1 MKNCNLQ
8 LQMTRMDL
16 IVNGFEIFVVK
27 CVMSVNSKDKSPVW
41 MHDNWFFCSLMCLF
55 WPLVFWI
62 QVVQDDGGFNV
73 VNRNTKWPKIASRLG
88 YSETFGIVFQGH
100 YERILFPY
108 DIFLAKVA
116 SSLVSVQFGF
126 LCFSFLSWTCW
137 AVFAYCSFASIVEY
151 WRNCLLFFS
160 ALSVLQKCLYAKLSF
175 SIDI

>member
-1 MKNCNLQ
+1 MKNCNLH
-8 LQMTRMDL
+8 LQMTWMDL

-27 CVMSVNSKDKSPVW
+27 CVMPVHSKDKSPIW

-73 VNRNTKWPKIASRLG
+73 VNRNSKWPKIASRLG

-116 SSLVSVQFGF
+116 SSLVSLQFGF
-126 LCFSFLSWTCW
+126 LCF
-137 AVFAYCSFASIVEY
+137 
-151 WRNCLLFFS
+151 
-160 ALSVLQKCLYAKLSF
+160 LYF
-175 SIDI
+175 